1 MIYLVLLIILVVLII
16 AFYFSFRLY
25 RKEKTLRLEAEK
37 HNEFLRNNIR
47 VLRDNVKA
55 VKEIKEVKAGIDK
68 KIKEAQT
75 DEEIDSIIA
84 DIIDANNYRV

>member
-1 MIYLVLLIILVVLII
+1 MIYIILFTILIALII
-16 AFYFSFRLY
+16 ALYFSFRLY

-37 HNEFLRNNIR
+37 HNEFLRDNIR

-55 VKEIKEVKAGIDK
+55 VEEIKKEKVGIDV

-75 DEEIDSIIA
+75 DEEIDSIISS
-84 DIIDANNYRV
+84 IIDANNYRV